1 MRRSKKYSQKVRP
14 LDAQRLMGGRS
25 YATGPGGFEYIV
37 QQIPQARKQYACP
50 GCNGVVMIGEAHI
63 VAWTEEGWF
72 GKEAGHAIAVTGIQ
86 AAGTLT
92 AGNKQAIS
100 DK

>member
-72 GKEAGHAIAVTGIQ
+72 GKEAGQRDRRHWHTSCWNAYGRQ
-86 AAGTLT
+86 
-92 AGNKQAIS
+92 
-100 DK
+100 